1 MERLVQ
7 ARLEKTEREDRVK
20 GAAGEVM
27 QGILSV
33 KDAISLRLQAV
44 PQAAIAWTGVCFALQ
59 VESLFTSILRPVLMP
74 ADVCKSYD

>member
-33 KDAISLRLQAV
+33 KDAISLGLQAV
-44 PQAAIAWTGVCFALQ
+44 PQAAIAWTGICFALQ
-59 VESLFTSILRPVLMP
+59 VIRSLLAS
-74 ADVCKSYD
+74 